1 MNLWDK
7 KAKTYARYQNTLNT
21 IQKQTFEYLQ
31 NLKISFQNKSIID
44 IGCGT
49 GVWTLH
55 LAKEAKE
62 ILALDS
68 ANTMLEILQEDA
80 KKLNLNNI
88 KCENLSFETWMQ
100 NNPNVKFDLAFLSM
114 SPALQNEKD
123 YKAFLNLA
131 SKKVYLGWASRRKSS
146 FLDPIFEHFNTH
158 FKGFYESDLQGFL
171 NAQNIPYEYEIF
183 NETRVVKRD
192 KQSAI
197 ENALWHLSMNG
208 INTNKQELESFVK
221 DEVEEIIEAKIKLLI
236 IS

>member
-7 KAKTYARYQNTLNT
+7 KAKTYTRFSLELNE
-21 IQKQTFEYLQ
+21 IQKATFE
-31 NLKISFQNKSIID
+31 KIGSLDGKKVVD
-44 IGCGT
+44 IGCGS

-55 LAKEAKE
+55 LAKKAKE
-62 ILALDS
+62 VLGVDNAS
-68 ANTMLEILQEDA
+68 AMLEILKEDA
-80 KKLNLNNI
+80 LKNDINNI
-88 KCENLSFETWMQ
+88 KTINLKFENFYK
-100 NNPNVKFDLAFLSM
+100 NNTLKFDLAFLSM

-123 YKAFLNLA
+123 YQAFLNLA
-131 SKKVYLGWASRRKSS
+131 PKKVYLGWASRRKSS

-158 FKGFYESDLQGFL
+158 FKGFYEEDLQSFL
-171 NAQNIPYEYEIF
+171 NAQNISYEVEIF

-192 KQSAI
+192 KESAI

-208 INTNKQELESFVK
+208 INANKQELESFVK

>member
-1 MNLWDK
+1 MNLWNK
-7 KAKTYARYQNTLNT
+7 KAKSYTRYNHSLNE
-21 IQKQTFEYLQ
+21 IQKATFAKLGSLQ
-31 NLKISFQNKSIID
+31 GKSVVD
-44 IGCGT
+44 IGCGS

-55 LAKEAKE
+55 LAQKAKSV
-62 ILALDS
+62 LGVDS
-68 ANTMLEILQEDA
+68 SSAMLEILQEDA
-80 KKLNLNNI
+80 KTHAISNVKTLNLDFENFYKNN
-88 KCENLSFETWMQ
+88 NT
-100 NNPNVKFDLAFLSM
+100 KFDLAFLSM

-123 YKAFLNLA
+123 YKAFLSLA

-158 FKGFYESDLQGFL
+158 FKGFYESDLQSFL

-208 INTNKQELESFVK
+208 INANKQELESFVK
-221 DEVEEIIEAKIKLLI
+221 DEVEEIIEANIKILFI
-236 IS
+236 E

>member
-1 MNLWDK
+1 MNLWNK
-7 KAKTYARYQNTLNT
+7 KAKSYARYNPNLNE
-21 IQKQTFEYLQ
+21 IQKATFAKLGSLQ
-31 NLKISFQNKSIID
+31 GKSVVD
-44 IGCGT
+44 IGCGS

-55 LAKEAKE
+55 LAQKAKSV
-62 ILALDS
+62 LGVDS
-68 ANTMLEILQEDA
+68 SSAMLEILQEDA
-80 KKLNLNNI
+80 KTHAISNIKTLNLDFENFYKNNNI
-88 KCENLSFETWMQ
+88 K
-100 NNPNVKFDLAFLSM
+100 FDLSFLSM

-123 YKAFLNLA
+123 YKAFLSLA

-146 FLDPIFEHFNTH
+146 FLDPVFEHFSTH

-171 NAQNIPYEYEIF
+171 NTQNIPYECEIF

>member
-1 MNLWDK
+1 MNLWNK
-7 KAKTYARYQNTLNT
+7 KAKSYTRYNHSLNE
-21 IQKQTFEYLQ
+21 IQKATFAKLGSLQ
-31 NLKISFQNKSIID
+31 GKSVVD
-44 IGCGT
+44 IGCGS

-55 LAKEAKE
+55 LAQKAKSV
-62 ILALDS
+62 LGVDS
-68 ANTMLEILQEDA
+68 SSAMLEILQEDA
-80 KKLNLNNI
+80 KTHAISNIKTLNLDFENFYKNN
-88 KCENLSFETWMQ
+88 NA
-100 NNPNVKFDLAFLSM
+100 KFDLAFLSM

-123 YKAFLNLA
+123 YKAFLSLA

-158 FKGFYESDLQGFL
+158 FKGFYESDLQSFL

-192 KQSAI
+192 KDSAI

-208 INTNKQELESFVK
+208 INANKQELESFVK

>member
-1 MNLWDK
+1 MNLWNK
-7 KAKTYARYQNTLNT
+7 KAKSYARYNLSLNE
-21 IQKQTFEYLQ
+21 IQKATFAKLGSLQ
-31 NLKISFQNKSIID
+31 GQSIVD
-44 IGCGT
+44 IGCGS

-55 LAKEAKE
+55 LAQKAKSVLG
-62 ILALDS
+62 IDS
-68 ANTMLEILQEDA
+68 SSAMLEILQEDA
-80 KKLNLNNI
+80 KTHAISNVKTLNLDFESFYKNN
-88 KCENLSFETWMQ
+88 NT
-100 NNPNVKFDLAFLSM
+100 KFDLAFLSM

-123 YKAFLNLA
+123 YKAFLSLA

-158 FKGFYESDLQGFL
+158 FKGFYEEDLQGFL
-171 NAQNIPYEYEIF
+171 NVQNISYESEIF

-197 ENALWHLSMNG
+197 ENALWHLNMNG
-208 INTNKQELESFVK
+208 INANKQELESFVK

>member
-1 MNLWDK
+1 MNLWNK
-7 KAKTYARYQNTLNT
+7 KAKSYARYNPDLNE
-21 IQKQTFEYLQ
+21 IQKATFAKLGTLQ
-31 NLKISFQNKSIID
+31 GKSVVD
-44 IGCGT
+44 IGCGS

-55 LAKEAKE
+55 LSQKAKSV
-62 ILALDS
+62 LSVDGSS
-68 ANTMLEILQEDA
+68 AMLEILQEDA
-80 KKLNLNNI
+80 KTYAISNVKTLNLDFENFYKNN
-88 KCENLSFETWMQ
+88 NT
-100 NNPNVKFDLAFLSM
+100 KFDLAFLSM

-158 FKGFYESDLQGFL
+158 FKGFYEEDLQGFL
-171 NAQNIPYEYEIF
+171 NAQNIPYESEIF

-192 KQSAI
+192 KESAI

-208 INTNKQELESFVK
+208 VNASKRELESFVK

-236 IS
+236 ID